1 MRTRDLIKE
10 STIREKAIELIVNE
24 GFDGLS
30 MHKVAKAANV
40 SVATI
45 YIYFKDREH
54 LIQQLYQEELRKLTE
69 AVLQNFDP
77 NDDFDKGLRT
87 QWVNRMNFYLNN
99 PTGMTFMEQVKH
111 SPFLDRTVADTRF
124 LDVMKQFVKLS
135 IERKQLIPLSF
146 EIFWSIAYAPLY
158 QLLKFHFSQ
167 KKSTV
172 HPDFKLDEEKM
183 NLSLSLVLKSLK
195 P

>member
-77 NDDFDKGLRT
+77 NDDFEKGLRT

-124 LDVMKQFVKLS
+124 LDAMKQFVRLS
-135 IERKQLIPLSF
+135 IERKQLIPLPF

-167 KKSTV
+167 KKSIA
-172 HPDFKLDEEKM
+172 HPDFRLDEEKM